1 MTRPPIRQSERV
13 FLEGTAGRIGAQI
26 DSPAPSSHPDGPRG
40 IALVAHP
47 HPLYGGTLDNKVAQT
62 LAKTF
67 VELGWVA
74 VRPNFRGAGASEGIH
89 DHGGGETDDMVA
101 VAGQARERY
110 PGLPLAGLVLAGFS
124 FGAFIQTRVAKRV
137 PVHRLVLVAPPSGV
151 VGGGRSYV
159 TENVPADS
167 IVIHGERDETVP
179 LANVFDWARPQELPI
194 VVIPGADH
202 FFHRRLHLI
211 RNIVKGAWRD

>member
-1 MTRPPIRQSERV
+1 MTRPPIRQGERV
-13 FLEGTAGRIGAQI
+13 FMEGTAGRIEAQI
-26 DSPAPSSHPDGPRG
+26 DSPAPRSLPDGPRG

-47 HPLYGGTLDNKVAQT
+47 HPLYGGTLDNKVTQT

-67 VELGWVA
+67 VELDWVA

-89 DHGGGETDDMVA
+89 DHGGGETEDMVA
-101 VAGQARERY
+101 VAGQALERY
-110 PGLPLAGLVLAGFS
+110 PGLPLALAGFS
-124 FGAFIQTRVAKRV
+124 FGAFIQTRVARRV
-137 PVHRLVLVAPPSGV
+137 AVRRLVLVAPPSGM

-159 TENVPADS
+159 TEDVPADT
-167 IVIHGERDETVP
+167 IVIHGERDQTVP